1 MRALGVGDFV
11 RELVDGFDLSKV
23 VEDLGDGFIAQLGE
37 PLGLSGD
44 QAKRVAQALGSRF
57 SSNREQTIQAAA
69 ADTGL
74 DEEVVGSML
83 NKLVEAGKERLLES
97 GPVADAID
105 GVKGQA
111 QDALA
116 AFGGEAAKS
125 AGGLLGGL
133 FGKK

>member
-1 MRALGVGDFV
+1 M
-11 RELVDGFDLSKV
+11 GFDLSKV
-23 VEDLGDGFIAQLGE
+23 VEDLGDGLVAQLGE
-37 PLGLSGD
+37 PLGLNGD
-44 QAKRVAQALGSRF
+44 QSKRVARALGAHF

-111 QDALA
+111 NA
-116 AFGGEAAKS
+116 AMAAMGGQAAS
-125 AGGLLGGL
+125 NVGSMLGGL

>member
-1 MRALGVGDFV
+1 MS
-11 RELVDGFDLSKV
+11 FDLSKV
-23 VEDLGDGFIAQLGE
+23 VEQLGDGMIEQIGE
-37 PLGLSGD
+37 PLGLNGD
-44 QAKRVAQALGSRF
+44 QSKRVARALGSRF

-83 NKLVEAGKERLLES
+83 NKLVDEGKQRVLES
-97 GPVADAID
+97 GPVADAIA
-105 GVKGQA
+105 GAKNQA
-111 QDALA
+111 QDAMA
-116 AFGGEAAKS
+116 AMGGEAMKS